1 MNTTPLRSSLAS
13 TQTRTADG
21 TAWESIAAFL
31 ILRLFLALIALMNG
45 VTKFEGPGC
54 TYSWEA
60 YVTNMRQMAKLIT
73 DDSFIPLWMSTL
85 FAFPLGF
92 LLIIFGVGI
101 LMGCFLRLTLVASG
115 LLYVALT
122 FGLLA
127 SKNSPGA
134 AWLAIY
140 VGLTVL
146 ALRWIHLNRF
156 QVNRW

>member
-1 MNTTPLRSSLAS
+1 MQKKTHTTHPP
-13 TQTRTADG
+13 TP
-21 TAWESIAAFL
+21 WEAVAGFL

-45 VTKFEGPGC
+45 VTKFEGKGG

-60 YVTNMRQMAKLIT
+60 YTTNMKQMAKVIT
-73 DDSFIPLWMSTL
+73 DDSFIPLWMSQI
-85 FAFPLGF
+85 FAWPLGF
-92 LLIIFGVGI
+92 LLLLLGLGI
-101 LMGCFLRLTLVASG
+101 LTGLCMRLTLVASG

-134 AWLAIY
+134 AWLGIY

-146 ALRWIHLNRF
+146 ALRWAPLNRF
-156 QVNRW
+156 QINRW